1 MPSGSSRSK
10 RRSWP
15 CSGRWQTWRARRLV
29 HVQPRGPQPRVS
41 RADARGPDAV
51 PPVFQE
57 LFSKQK
63 GYLDEELD
71 YRKQSLDQAH
81 KVRHIQPPNP
91 RRWGAWRELLT
102 CRGGCR
108 GPRGPSP
115 RPRLGRACAQCD
127 WRGVPRPLSRWRPW
141 ARRVAIRHAARL
153 LLLALSTQASPASW
167 MWLACLSAPW
177 ETISATSPKGCPF
190 GVNPESASLTEA
202 SWGKWKGSSLEPQA
216 AFQFQGADTKSSVA
230 LAPVGCRA
238 GRFLQ
243 ELSPHFLSGGGSH
256 TPESGARAGQS
267 FPAVWAERV
276 TVLGRKGLIRGPQEA
291 ATGVAESGR
300 GSGTCPLF
308 AGRPGLSD
316 RPPREQRHNFCPW
329 GCWEGG
335 GGQVHRGLCPGSP
348 CCPAK
353 RWQLDL

>member
-1 MPSGSSRSK
+1 M
-10 RRSWP
+10 
-15 CSGRWQTWRARRLV
+15 

-102 CRGGCR
+102 CRGGCW

-153 LLLALSTQASPASW
+153 LLLALSTRASPASW
-167 MWLACLSAPW
+167 MWLACLSTPW

-243 ELSPHFLSGGGSH
+243 ELSPHFLPGGG
-256 TPESGARAGQS
+256 
-267 FPAVWAERV
+267 
-276 TVLGRKGLIRGPQEA
+276 A
-291 ATGVAESGR
+291 ATPLSRGHEQDSPSRLCGR
-300 GSGTCPLF
+300 S
-308 AGRPGLSD
+308 
-316 RPPREQRHNFCPW
+316 
-329 GCWEGG
+329 
-335 GGQVHRGLCPGSP
+335 VSP
-348 CCPAK
+348 CWVA
-353 RWQLDL
+353 RG